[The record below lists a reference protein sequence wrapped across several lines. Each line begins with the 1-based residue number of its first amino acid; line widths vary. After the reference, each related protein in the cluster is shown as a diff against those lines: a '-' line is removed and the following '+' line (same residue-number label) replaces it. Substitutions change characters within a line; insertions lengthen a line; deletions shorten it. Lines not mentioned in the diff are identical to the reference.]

1 MIRCLTET
9 CRKYSQEPCVPKFG
23 QALGEER
30 DELLRSVDLML
41 VIVKLGVAGKEQTQ
55 PSRPE
60 EFERLRSVP
69 MYS

>member
-1 MIRCLTET
+1 M
-9 CRKYSQEPCVPKFG
+9 PKFG

-60 EFERLRSVP
+60 EFERLTSVP